1 MAELVLELVS
11 KLINQL
17 GSIVYNE
24 ISLAWGVKSDLQKL
38 EHTMFTIKDV
48 DLLDEF
54 DCEALR
60 HKAMETSHGTSR
72 KVRHFFSRSN
82 PIAFR
87 FRVGLEIQEIE
98 GMHHLTALREVQTA
112 DCPHLESRCQRDI
125 GEDCEKISHVPHV
138 SFSFYID

>member
-1 MAELVLELVS
+1 MAELVFELVS

-38 EHTMFTIKDV
+38 EHTMFTIKDTLKDV
-48 DLLDEF
+48 FLDAEDLLDEF

-87 FRVGLEIQEIE
+87 FRVGLEIQEI
-98 GMHHLTALREVQTA
+98 G
-112 DCPHLESRCQRDI
+112 
-125 GEDCEKISHVPHV
+125 
-138 SFSFYID
+138 

>member
-1 MAELVLELVS
+1 MAELVFELVS

-48 DLLDEF
+48 VLDAEEKQVQLKDVFLDAEDLLDEF

-87 FRVGLEIQEIE
+87 FRVGLEIQEI
-98 GMHHLTALREVQTA
+98 G
-112 DCPHLESRCQRDI
+112 
-125 GEDCEKISHVPHV
+125 
-138 SFSFYID
+138 

>member
-1 MAELVLELVS
+1 MAELVFELVS

-38 EHTMFTIKDV
+38 EHTIQLKDV
-48 DLLDEF
+48 FLDAEDLLDEF
-54 DCEALR
+54 HCEALR

-87 FRVGLEIQEIE
+87 FRVGLEIQEI
-98 GMHHLTALREVQTA
+98 G
-112 DCPHLESRCQRDI
+112 
-125 GEDCEKISHVPHV
+125 
-138 SFSFYID
+138 